1 VETHICTLYSEILG
15 RHNFQFITNLA
26 DAATL
31 GILYSSQNNFSFKG
45 KQVRILK
52 LNSLQKI

>member
-1 VETHICTLYSEILG
+1 MSICTIYSEILG

-31 GILYSSQNNFSFKG
+31 GILYSSSNNFYFKG
-45 KQVRILK
+45 KKVRILK
-52 LNSLQKI
+52 LLHY